1 MGQSQPLFV
10 YFRSFLVTI
19 PIIQIEKSIDGV
31 LGIRTWGRSYGSTH
45 KNCRTLGQWLSWQ
58 SGRFLQQRSG
68 VWIQWSAQFYRT
80 LINCN
85 CTENTKRCRND
96 PWKLFG
102 THIFNNEIIC
112 CIHFAAYWLGW
123 PVRKLLQPLCSMR
136 LLVLKC
142 RFGVKDMSLLFI
154 WAQLRLQHL
163 KMWRSGYRILMKCSL
178 IRYKCWSYCLQLY
191 LL

>member
-1 MGQSQPLFV
+1 MVCLGFEPGAGAMAAHTRIAAHLGSGSVGKAVASYNRGLGFESSDRHN
-10 YFRSFLVTI
+10 FTEHWLTVTVLK
-19 PIIQIEKSIDGV
+19 IQ
-31 LGIRTWGRSYGSTH
+31 
-45 KNCRTLGQWLSWQ
+45 
-58 SGRFLQQRSG
+58 
-68 VWIQWSAQFYRT
+68 
-80 LINCN
+80 
-85 CTENTKRCRND
+85 KRCRND
-96 PWKLFG
+96 SWKLFG

-112 CIHFAAYWLGW
+112 CIHFAAYWFGW